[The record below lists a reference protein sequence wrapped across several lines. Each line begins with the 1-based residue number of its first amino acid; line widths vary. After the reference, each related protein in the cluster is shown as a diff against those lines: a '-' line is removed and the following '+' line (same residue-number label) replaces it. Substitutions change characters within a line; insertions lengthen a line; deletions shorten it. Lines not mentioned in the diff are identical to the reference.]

1 MLNFILFFALNA
13 DCKEC
18 QTAAKVRAVVTVETE
33 ASMKRRNVKAATS
46 SGITPPVKIVV
57 GKRSHHLF
65 GHRSRGVSASCSG
78 GSCR

>member
-1 MLNFILFFALNA
+1 MFSLILFFALNA

-33 ASMKRRNVKAATS
+33 ASLRRRGARTATGN
-46 SGITPPVKIVV
+46 GITPPVKVVV
-57 GKRSHHLF
+57 GKRMNYLF
-65 GHRSRGVSASCSG
+65 SHRSRGTSAVCSG